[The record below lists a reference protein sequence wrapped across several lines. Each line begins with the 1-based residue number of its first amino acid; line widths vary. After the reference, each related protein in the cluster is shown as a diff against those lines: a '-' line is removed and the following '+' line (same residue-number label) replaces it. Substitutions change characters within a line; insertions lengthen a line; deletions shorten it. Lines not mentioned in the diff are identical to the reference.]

1 MWWMLLIL
9 TAEGWMAHSIYPTRT
24 ICEQQQ
30 MASETQCVMVEVRL
44 PEPGSMSFLAQPEI
58 HFVL

>member
-9 TAEGWMAHSIYPTRT
+9 TAEGWMAHSIYPSRE

-30 MASETQCVMVEVRL
+30 QGEKQCITVEVRFS
-44 PEPGSMSFLAQPEI
+44 EPGSMSFLAQPEI
-58 HFVL
+58 HFLL